1 FFGRPASTTKGL
13 AALALQTGAPVLPSF
28 ISRMKD
34 GKYRLVIGPEV
45 DISRTGDYD
54 RDILENTQRFTNI
67 VEDNVRKH
75 PGQWFWL
82 HQRWKT
88 KKSQVL

>member
-1 FFGRPASTTKGL
+1 
-13 AALALQTGAPVLPSF
+13 
-28 ISRMKD
+28 MKD

-45 DISRTGDYD
+45 EISRTGDYD
-54 RDILENTQRFTNI
+54 RDILENTQRFTDI
-67 VEDNVRKH
+67 VEDTVRKH
-75 PGQWFWL
+75 PEQWFWL